1 MPPEPGMPVI
11 VKMAVRLDE
20 IYRETRRI
28 KNELETGTIRKRET
42 SGKSEKIQAVV
53 TDSKTRKELYQ
64 EYGL

>member
-11 VKMAVRLDE
+11 VKMAARPDE
-20 IYRETRRI
+20 IYRETRR
-28 KNELETGTIRKRET
+28 KKELETGTIRKRET

>member
-1 MPPEPGMPVI
+1 M
-11 VKMAVRLDE
+11 KF
-20 IYRETRRI
+20 YRETRR
-28 KNELETGTIRKRET
+28 KKELETGTIRKRET